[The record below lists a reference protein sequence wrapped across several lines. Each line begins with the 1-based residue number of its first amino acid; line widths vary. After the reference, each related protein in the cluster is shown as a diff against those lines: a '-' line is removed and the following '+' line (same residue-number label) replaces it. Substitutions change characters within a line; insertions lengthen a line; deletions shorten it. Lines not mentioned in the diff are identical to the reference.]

1 MREGCEGVREEVGNG
16 DASASKN
23 VKKEMGLPFIF
34 IQITLFLYNLD
45 IKVIEL
51 LYSKL
56 KIRTLSTACGNYV
69 DSFLCLL
76 KQVSKKKVNI
86 ILLKKE
92 NKH

>member
-1 MREGCEGVREEVGNG
+1 MSEGCEGVREEVGNE
-16 DASASKN
+16 DTSASKN
-23 VKKEMGLPFIF
+23 VKKKLGLPFIF
-34 IQITLFLYNLD
+34 NHLTLFLYNLD
-45 IKVIEL
+45 KVIVL